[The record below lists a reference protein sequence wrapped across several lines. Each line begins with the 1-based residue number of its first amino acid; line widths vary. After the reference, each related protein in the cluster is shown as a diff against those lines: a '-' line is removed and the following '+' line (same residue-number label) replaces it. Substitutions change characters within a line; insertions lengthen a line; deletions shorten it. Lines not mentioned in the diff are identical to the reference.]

1 MATTWLDFILEQH
14 KELESP
20 ESFWFWSA
28 LSAVSAIVKDNI
40 WFDKQAYKLYPN
52 IYVMLHADSGLKKG
66 PPIAMAKQLVR
77 AVNNTNIIVGR
88 SSIQGILKDMGT
100 SKTIPG
106 GHIVNNAKAFICS
119 SELASSIVE
128 DRVATTIL
136 TDLYDRQWN
145 EDNWKSLLKIEQF
158 NLKDPTIT
166 MLTATNEAHSDE
178 FFVKQ
183 DVQGGYFGRTFI
195 IYENKNEVVNSLM
208 FPLKYKIDYKQSAEY
223 LKSIAL
229 LKGEFDASDVV
240 RHYIDDWYVDFRKT
254 THEMDVKDKTGTL
267 NRFDDSMQKVAMVI
281 NLARE
286 RGLQLELESV
296 KEAINVCEKL
306 VGNVRK
312 VMMGKGKAANAQ
324 QKAVAIQELIEREN
338 HMISRTQLNRK
349 YYLHASDIEW
359 DDIMRQLEVAGI
371 CRIETV
377 GNQIC
382 YRMTDIQVSEWKK
395 HLLGK

>member
-1 MATTWLDFILEQH
+1 MATTWLDVILEQH
-14 KELESP
+14 AELESP
-20 ESFWFWSA
+20 VSFWFWSA